1 VGDKARRKLEADLQA
16 LPPVCF
22 NNGCKMSNLEDEDIL
37 KDAGG
42 DDPMFNGAMYKD
54 PKFAYGLAI
63 VFGLIIILGVFSSY
77 NSFSKKKS
85 TRSSS
90 G

>member
-1 VGDKARRKLEADLQA
+1 
-16 LPPVCF
+16 
-22 NNGCKMSNLEDEDIL
+22 MSTLEDEDL
-37 KDAGG
+37 SGG
-42 DDPMFNGAMYKD
+42 DDPIFNGAMYKD

-90 G
+90 GYVFRVIVRLP